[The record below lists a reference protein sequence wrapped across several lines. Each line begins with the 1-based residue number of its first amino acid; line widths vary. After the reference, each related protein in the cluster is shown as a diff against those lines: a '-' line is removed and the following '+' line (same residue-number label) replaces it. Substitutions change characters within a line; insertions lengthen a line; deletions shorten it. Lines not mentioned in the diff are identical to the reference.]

1 MKPLGRGGEGGEDGL
16 VVEAVLFRDNVLRL
30 DDLEDIELAL
40 ELGLLRCAIAKEA
53 YKNHSIAT
61 QRNSCMAGHER
72 QVELSWGPFSAQS
85 SSIERAGY
93 EGTMYRRVRRA
104 DSSIFPRSR
113 AVYKLAVGN
122 LLSVEEVAVY
132 HAAL

>member
-61 QRNSCMAGHER
+61 NAMVAWQDTSGKWSCHGGLFRPNHQA
-72 QVELSWGPFSAQS
+72 
-85 SSIERAGY
+85 
-93 EGTMYRRVRRA
+93 
-104 DSSIFPRSR
+104 
-113 AVYKLAVGN
+113 
-122 LLSVEEVAVY
+122 
-132 HAAL
+132 

>member
-53 YKNHSIAT
+53 HKNHSTTT
-61 QRNSCMAGHER
+61 QRNGCMTGCKR
-72 QVELSWGPFSAQS
+72 QVEVPIGAFYKTQS
-85 SSIERAGY
+85 SSILSMRALCTDGY
-93 EGTMYRRVRRA
+93 GGPIRPYFHAIAQYRGWLWE
-104 DSSIFPRSR
+104 
-113 AVYKLAVGN
+113 VYCQ
-122 LLSVEEVAVY
+122 
-132 HAAL
+132 